1 MKKET
6 IAKKDSQERAQELI
20 HDLYNRLIQRPNP
33 QPKLIEINEVL
44 LQVYQTLETEKNPEP
59 LINRLVNY
67 IYRVG
72 FDHKIHFDRE
82 EEALMIGLGTIA
94 NRAGLNGVYRSDAS
108 DKKQFYPLFKKKA
121 Y

>member
-1 MKKET
+1 MKREET
-6 IAKKDSQERAQELI
+6 INRNQQKRAQELV
-20 HDLYNRLIQRPNP
+20 HELYNRLVQRSNP
-33 QPKLIEINEVL
+33 QPQLIEINEVL

-72 FDHKIHFDRE
+72 FDHKIRFDKE
-82 EEALMIGLGTIA
+82 EETLIIELGTIA

-108 DKKQFYPLFKKKA
+108 DKSQFYPLFSKKN
-121 Y
+121 

>member
-1 MKKET
+1 MKREET
-6 IAKKDSQERAQELI
+6 IKSDPQRRAQELI
-20 HDLYNRLIQRPNP
+20 HDLYNRLIQQANP
-33 QPKLIEINEVL
+33 QPKLVEINEVL

-72 FDHKIHFDRE
+72 FDNRIRFDRE
-82 EEALMIGLGTIA
+82 EESLIIELGTIA
-94 NRAGLNGVYRSDAS
+94 NRAGLNGVYRSAAG
-108 DKKQFYPLFKKKA
+108 DKSQFYPLFNKKS